1 MTKSF
6 SVMSSSFALA
16 RSSIRISRNPSVT
29 VNLLLENF
37 DILTLNQ
44 RFNAKKSLKINQK
57 FSFSTR
63 RQYFAFLT
71 ACRTRCT
78 GAGGRTAFL
87 LETGYKMTWRKWVV
101 IMLPRELRRENFWE
115 MGHFFGCLGL
125 IDA

>member
-1 MTKSF
+1 V
-6 SVMSSSFALA
+6 SVL
-16 RSSIRISRNPSVT
+16 R
-29 VNLLLENF
+29 LLSQYLIANF

-71 ACRTRCT
+71 AFPVRCT
-78 GAGGRTAFL
+78 RTGIHLAVRL
-87 LETGYKMTWRKWVV
+87 ATGYKMTWRKWVV
-101 IMLPRELRRENFWE
+101 MMLPRELRRENFSE
-115 MGHFFGCLGL
+115 LGHFFGCLGL

>member
-16 RSSIRISRNPSVT
+16 RSSIRISRNSSLT
-29 VNLLLENF
+29 FNLLLENF

-44 RFNAKKSLKINQK
+44 RFNAKKLLKNNQK

-71 ACRTRCT
+71 AFPVRCT
-78 GAGGRTAFL
+78 GAGGCLAVFNF
-87 LETGYKMTWRKWVV
+87 TGYKMTWSFGG
-101 IMLPRELRRENFWE
+101 ITMLPREVRWENFLE
-115 MGHFFGCLGL
+115 LRSFFGC
-125 IDA
+125 